1 MRYLMKN
8 HHYTKIGSLGQDF
21 SPIFFAK
28 TFYTPCI
35 KTPRDRAKLCV
46 ANRSESDQLFRLK
59 SEKHCTSFP
68 RHKAEK
74 IQVLFNG
81 TDAHCSAGKV
91 LPNFGLI
98 FLPSYFKA
106 SRLQTDVLSQRCKS
120 RMMMK

>member
-8 HHYTKIGSLGQDF
+8 NHYTKIESLGQDF
-21 SPIFFAK
+21 SPILFAK